1 MSNFMS
7 LNGKDLL
14 KGLVVA
20 ALVAVLGSVES
31 ILSAGELPTA
41 DQWASIAK
49 MMGAAMVSYLLK
61 NLFTNSQDEIFK
73 KD

>member
-7 LNGKDLL
+7 LNGKDLI

-61 NLFTNSQDEIFK
+61 NLFTNSQDELFK

>member
-1 MSNFMS
+1 MS
-7 LNGKDLL
+7 LNGKDLI

-61 NLFTNSQDEIFK
+61 NLFTNSQDELFK